1 MRISDWSSDV
11 CSSDLELH
19 DIDPRPENRMD
30 QKGVATKSISRIVDA
45 DMLDEVP
52 KVDKVS
58 MEKARWLRRQEL
70 PQERK
75 RVVLGK
81 SVSVR
86 VDIGGGRI
94 IKKKIRIKN
103 RATSTR

>member
-58 MEKARWLRRQEL
+58 MEKARWLRSQEL
-70 PQERK
+70 PQDCCGSDGPVATFQIGRASCRERVC
-75 RVVLGK
+75 RYV
-81 SVSVR
+81 
-86 VDIGGGRI
+86 
-94 IKKKIRIKN
+94 
-103 RATSTR
+103 